1 MIDLET
7 VQRELPQERKTDV
20 VDLNKYKDF
29 VEAVTSDES
38 NSTSALVNSINEL
51 ENSSGVNM
59 ALLLSLIHI

>member
-29 VEAVTSDES
+29 VEKV
-38 NSTSALVNSINEL
+38 
-51 ENSSGVNM
+51 
-59 ALLLSLIHI
+59 